1 MKILLTSDWPVS
13 AVNGVAI
20 SIMNLYK
27 ELKKLGHDVKVLSL
41 SDESDFYKDDDFYYI
56 KSFEIHIYPQ
66 ARATLHF
73 HNKYVNELVK
83 WRPDIVHS
91 QCEFFTYSIANT
103 ISSRVSCP
111 IIHTYH
117 TLYEHYTSY
126 VLANEKITKPLLHQ
140 LIRWRLKDADLVI
153 APTEKVYSS
162 LQGVVNGHIEVMPTG
177 IDLSKYENKPDQAVL
192 DELKEKHNIDK
203 DKKILLSL
211 GRVGKEKN
219 YDESID
225 NFNKLLQLRDDI
237 VFLIVGDGPYLSSV
251 KEKVKQLGI
260 EDKVIFTGLVNPRE
274 TVYYYQLADIFISAS
289 VSETQGLTYIEALAN
304 GLPEVCR
311 NDEALIGVVEDGYN
325 GYLYE
330 DSQTYIDAICK
341 LLDDETHMKEMS
353 KNAEKSS
360 EKFSM
365 NYFGENAVRL
375 YELALKDF
383 TPRKRLTSFKIHE
396 KLITTGLIPK
406 LPISKSNDK
415 FPDSK

>member
-41 SDESDFYKDDDFYYI
+41 SDNSDFYKDGDFYYV
-56 KSFEIHIYPQ
+56 KSFEIHIYPEV
-66 ARATLHF
+66 RATLHF

-83 WRPDIVHS
+83 WKPDIVHS

-103 ISSRVSCP
+103 IAARSSCP
-111 IIHTYH
+111 IVHTYH

-140 LIRWRLKDADLVI
+140 LIKWRLKDADLVI
-153 APTEKVYSS
+153 APTEKVYSR
-162 LQGVVNGHIEVMPTG
+162 LEGLVNGHIEIMPTG
-177 IDLSKYENKPDQAVL
+177 IDLSKYDNPPDQL
-192 DELKEKHNIDK
+192 EISKLKEKYNIPR

-225 NFNKLLQLRDDI
+225 NFNKLLKVRDDVI
-237 VFLIVGDGPYLSSV
+237 FMIVGDGPYLPEV
-251 KEKVKQLGI
+251 KENVKRLAIQ
-260 EDKVIFTGLVNPRE
+260 DKVIFTGLIKPSE
-274 TVYYYQLADIFISAS
+274 TVKYYSIADIFISAS

-311 NDEALIGVVEDGYN
+311 HDDALIGVVENGYN

-330 DSQTYIDAICK
+330 DSQGYIEAINI
-341 LLDDETHMKEMS
+341 LLDNEDILKQMAMNAKE
-353 KNAEKSS
+353 SS

-365 NYFGENAVRL
+365 KYFGENAERI
-375 YELALKDF
+375 YKLALEDF
-383 TPRKRLTSFKIHE
+383 KPRHRLTPAKMYENLVDKGLLAKIP
-396 KLITTGLIPK
+396 L
-406 LPISKSNDK
+406 DK
-415 FPDSK
+415 FPKIK